1 MEIIKYDIKGRLLLH
16 PYITGKVAE
25 RLQAVWLNL
34 AKAAGVRFW
43 SLMSQPDEYFKKY
56 EITDANDKTI
66 FVEKVFCAPSMAVG
80 EYIVFCNP
88 MRHWGDCQ
96 LWINRHEGTYANA
109 TNLMAASTKLMLN
122 LGRDFDGDFVQLIA
136 SKEYPALRNARANFD
151 KPPSVE
157 KLPKMALTGNLQEVA
172 INSMND
178 ITGIVASLLG
188 RARAAGAEE
197 IVLMIPPGGM
207 QTEPKEM
214 SIIDFLSQELQIAVD
229 SLKSAYPNNDKGL
242 QAVTEY
248 LDSLGDAGKIPWLK
262 DFKEK
267 EVYLSRPC
275 EVANDAIDTISRLV
289 KVVNSYWRPEHKQR
303 QIDGLF
309 CRCQSSID

>member
-1 MEIIKYDIKGRLLLH
+1 
-16 PYITGKVAE
+16 
-25 RLQAVWLNL
+25 
-34 AKAAGVRFW
+34 
-43 SLMSQPDEYFKKY
+43 
-56 EITDANDKTI
+56 
-66 FVEKVFCAPSMAVG
+66 
-80 EYIVFCNP
+80 
-88 MRHWGDCQ
+88 
-96 LWINRHEGTYANA
+96 
-109 TNLMAASTKLMLN
+109 
-122 LGRDFDGDFVQLIA
+122 
-136 SKEYPALRNARANFD
+136 
-151 KPPSVE
+151 
-157 KLPKMALTGNLQEVA
+157 
-172 INSMND
+172 
-178 ITGIVASLLG
+178 
-188 RARAAGAEE
+188 
-197 IVLMIPPGGM
+197 MIPPGGM

-289 KVVNSYWRPEHKQR
+289 KVVNRYWRPEHKQR